1 MSKMYEELAWWWP
14 LLSPP
19 GDYKEEAAFY
29 GGVLADAADG
39 RIRSALELGSGGG
52 HNASH
57 LKKALGPMVLVEP
70 SDAMRDVSRELNP
83 DCEHV
88 KGDMRS
94 VRLGRQF
101 DAVFVHDAVCY
112 MLTIDD
118 LRQAIETAFV
128 HCRPGGVALFCPD
141 YVRENFAA
149 GSECGGGDDGAS
161 GGEAAAGDRAGHAMR
176 YLEWTC
182 DPDPRDT
189 TYIVDYAFMLRT
201 PDGQV
206 RVEHDRHVEGLFARE
221 EWMRLLSEAGFE
233 PAIVPLVHSELEEG
247 SHEVFVAKR
256 PIAG

>member
-1 MSKMYEELAWWWP
+1 MAKMYEELAWWWP

-19 GDYKEEAAFY
+19 ADYEEEAAFY
-29 GGVLADAADG
+29 GRVLAGAADG
-39 RIRSALELGSGGG
+39 PIRSVLELGSGGG

-57 LKKALGPMVLVEP
+57 LKKAFGPMVLVEP
-70 SDAMRDVSRELNP
+70 SDAMRDQSRALNP

-88 KGDMRS
+88 KGDMRT
-94 VRLGRQF
+94 VRIGRQF

-112 MLTIDD
+112 MLTADD

-141 YVRENFAA
+141 YVRENFVEGSDSGGA
-149 GSECGGGDDGAS
+149 GDEGESGGG
-161 GGEAAAGDRAGHAMR
+161 AAAGERAGHAMR
-176 YLEWTC
+176 YLEWTW

-189 TYIVDYAFMLRT
+189 TFVVDYAFMLRT

-206 RVEHDRHVEGLFARE
+206 RVEHDRHVEGLFARG
-221 EWMRLLSEAGFE
+221 EWLRLLSEAGFE
-233 PAIVPLVHSELEEG
+233 PAVVPFEHSELEAG

-256 PIAG
+256 PT